1 MISTWLR
8 CRSIYWGWP
17 HPKTQIIIG
26 KELWMALTF
35 WANPQYTPTN
45 NGQIQESPDTKQQRK
60 LLKSIKNSWNKN
72 DGVYPFANENAQKVK
87 AIHNSLP
94 IIIWVFGW
102 GHPQYLVFVDA
113 FHTPPLHNIV
123 MYSTCW
129 YFVVDCYMLFEM
141 KNYVLLNKLITL
153 ITNFWLYVNAN

>member
-1 MISTWLR
+1 MTILCKGGVWKASTNTK
-8 CRSIYWGWP
+8 YWGWP

-72 DGVYPFANENAQKVK
+72 DGVYPFANESAVITCGPNIIRLKL
-87 AIHNSLP
+87 IGCHNSLWP
-94 IIIWVFGW
+94 MHI
-102 GHPQYLVFVDA
+102 D
-113 FHTPPLHNIV
+113 LH
-123 MYSTCW
+123 
-129 YFVVDCYMLFEM
+129 
-141 KNYVLLNKLITL
+141 LNHALIMPSLTAWNQL
-153 ITNFWLYVNAN
+153 SSM